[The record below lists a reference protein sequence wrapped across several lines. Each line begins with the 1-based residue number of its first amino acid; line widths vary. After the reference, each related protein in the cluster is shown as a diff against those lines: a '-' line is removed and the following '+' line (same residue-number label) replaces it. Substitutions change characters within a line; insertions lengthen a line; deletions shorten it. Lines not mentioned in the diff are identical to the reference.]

1 MKYSLYLPFRFF
13 VFYHDIHHMPSYTLA
28 HFCDSCKYFIYID
41 SCRYFRIC
49 NAFLFEQVFRSSRF
63 ASCDRNKLSIF
74 VFPTPFFL
82 IKLLFL
88 IQQFLFYY
96 LQMNSQAMVMC
107 FCFCRRQFLRLY
119 YTIASQHNPRAF
131 KKVIMLS

>member
-1 MKYSLYLPFRFF
+1 MSYRKSFFNFYKNNKCRKLIVKYSLYLPFRFF
-13 VFYHDIHHMPSYTLA
+13 VFYHGIHHMPPYTLA

-49 NAFLFEQVFRSSRF
+49 NAFLFKQVFRSSRF

-88 IQQFLFYY
+88 MFLILLSTDEFSGHGNV
-96 LQMNSQAMVMC
+96 LL
-107 FCFCRRQFLRLY
+107 FL
-119 YTIASQHNPRAF
+119 
-131 KKVIMLS
+131 